1 MAPIV
6 LIMLVCAY
14 HDWGGTEHIRM
25 ECAAELVLGC
35 AAAAAAAIVPT
46 TGQINEWVGKEIR
59 MLECVNH
66 LSHHLLLFSSHSQ
79 SREIRND
86 CYR

>member
-35 AAAAAAAIVPT
+35 AAAIVPT
-46 TGQINEWVGKEIR
+46 TDQIDEWVGK
-59 MLECVNH
+59 
-66 LSHHLLLFSSHSQ
+66 
-79 SREIRND
+79 
-86 CYR
+86 